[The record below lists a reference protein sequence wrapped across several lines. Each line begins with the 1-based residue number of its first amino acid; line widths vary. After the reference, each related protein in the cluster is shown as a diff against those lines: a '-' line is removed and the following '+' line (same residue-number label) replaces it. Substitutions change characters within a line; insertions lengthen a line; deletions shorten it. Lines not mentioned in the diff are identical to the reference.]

1 TATAG
6 AACGV
11 VTASPVDD
19 RVVFILGPD
28 RPTAEWSYGPA
39 RRQGA
44 IVHTATPGEWEPL
57 DARDLVAPFTA
68 GALRGGSHVHVFSPD
83 GRLVSFTYEDALL
96 PDAARPGTERNLRA
110 VGVSVCGLPVTVPAT
125 HPRNHSGTAASVLV
139 TALDD
144 EPTPGSDRIVRACE
158 EAWNARSSDPAAPV
172 AFSSWRSKFEPPAP
186 PPPEPLPRDDA
197 EGMLRRL
204 LESNDP
210 AHVNTRYLLAV
221 MLERK
226 RILRPQPSVEKG
238 FLVYEH
244 ARTGETFLII
254 DPALSLADLVAVQEE
269 VSALLAGLSAPP
281 PAPIDSESLP
291 GDSEPSVEDSEGEA
305 AVASAS

>member
-1 TATAG
+1 MQQDWNIRSRAEVCDATG
-6 AACGV
+6 K
-11 VTASPVDD
+11 P
-19 RVVFILGPD
+19 FQ
-28 RPTAEWSYGPA
+28 E
-39 RRQGA
+39 
-44 IVHTATPGEWEPL
+44 GEI
-57 DARDLVAPFTA
+57 F
-68 GALRGGSHVHVFSPD
+68 
-83 GRLVSFTYEDALL
+83 Y
-96 PDAARPGTERNLRA
+96 
-110 VGVSVCGLPVTVPAT
+110 
-125 HPRNHSGTAASVLV
+125 
-139 TALDD
+139 TALFREED
-144 EPTPGSDRIVRACE
+144 EFRRADLCE

>member
-1 TATAG
+1 MQQDWNIRSRAEVCDATG
-6 AACGV
+6 K
-11 VTASPVDD
+11 P
-19 RVVFILGPD
+19 FQ
-28 RPTAEWSYGPA
+28 E
-39 RRQGA
+39 
-44 IVHTATPGEWEPL
+44 GEI
-57 DARDLVAPFTA
+57 F
-68 GALRGGSHVHVFSPD
+68 
-83 GRLVSFTYEDALL
+83 Y
-96 PDAARPGTERNLRA
+96 
-110 VGVSVCGLPVTVPAT
+110 
-125 HPRNHSGTAASVLV
+125 
-139 TALDD
+139 TALFREED
-144 EPTPGSDRIVRACE
+144 EFRRADLCE
-158 EAWNARSSDPAAPV
+158 DAWNARSSDPTAPV

-269 VSALLAGLSAPP
+269 VSALLSGLSAPP
-281 PAPIDSESLP
+281 PAPIDSETLP